1 MYDMSTRDDEYFNVY
16 RNDQLVSENISDSYF
31 IDSELETGDYC
42 YEIYL
47 LDDEG
52 NEAFDSIEECI
63 GFEQEI
69 TYISGDVTQD
79 GLVNVL
85 DVVLLVDWILTDT
98 SLTDLE
104 ITIADMSGDGLVN
117 VLDIVALVNVILNP

>member
-1 MYDMSTRDDEYFNVY
+1 MKKLILKRIPPGDRWVD
-16 RNDQLVSENISDSYF
+16 
-31 IDSELETGDYC
+31 IDNELETGDYC

-63 GFEQEI
+63 GFEEEN

-79 GLVNVL
+79 GTLNVL
-85 DVVLLVDWILTDT
+85 DIVMLVDWILNGT

-104 ITIADMSGDGLVN
+104 TSIADMTNDGLVN
-117 VLDIVALVNVILNP
+117 VLDIVALVNIILNP